1 VSAQLQQSNSFSA
14 HLALA
19 AGVAVSI
26 TAETMEQLANV
37 VGKLQATAPAANDSK
52 PAKENKAKPE
62 PQEQPGNASA
72 STNTQASAPP
82 AASGSEP
89 AADAKRFT
97 YDDVKARVLAMA
109 KVSRDLATKTLGNF
123 KTVGGDKVDHGNKL
137 QLEDYPAFIEAADK
151 ALAAAKGGASA

>member
-52 PAKENKAKPE
+52 PADKPKVEAKPA
-62 PQEQPGNASA
+62 EQPGNASA
-72 STNTQASAPP
+72 STSTQANARP
-82 AASGSEP
+82 AASGSE
-89 AADAKRFT
+89 AGAEAKRFT

-151 ALAAAKGGASA
+151 ALAAGAKA